1 MTSLS
6 TSNDAALPTSM
17 RAAAIDGAGGPEVL
31 TVRTLPLPEQVSAE
45 FLVRVVAAGVNPIDA
60 KTRAGSGVFAGI
72 AAFPFVLGNDFSG
85 VVVKSPYD
93 AHPIKVGDEV
103 YGMMTVPRGS
113 GSYAEYVSVPALQ
126 LARKPLGISHIQAAG
141 VPIAALTAWGAVVQV
156 GKVHD
161 GQKVLIHAGAGG
173 VGHLAVQLA
182 RYFGAY
188 VTATGSAANLAW
200 LEELGAHRVID
211 YRASRFEDSV
221 SDQDLVIDLVGNVHA
236 DTGTRSL
243 GVLRRGGLLVNV
255 PSGSWPNLLADAA
268 AAGVRATGY
277 KVSADGAALAVI
289 SRLIESGD
297 LNVTIERTFPLED
310 IAAAH
315 ILLEA
320 GHVRGKLVI
329 TLD

>member
-17 RAAAIDGAGGPEVL
+17 RAAAIDGPGGPEVL
-31 TVRTLPLPEQVSAE
+31 TVRTLPLPVPVSAE
-45 FLVRVVAAGVNPIDA
+45 FLVRVVAAGINPIDA
-60 KTRAGSGVFAGI
+60 KTRAGFGVFAGI
-72 AAFPFVLGNDFSG
+72 AAFPAVLGNDFSG
-85 VVVKSPYD
+85 VVVRSPYE
-93 AHPIKVGDEV
+93 AHSIKVGDEV

-113 GSYAEYVSVPALQ
+113 GSYAEYVSVPAMQ
-126 LARKPLGISHIQAAG
+126 LARKPKGISHIQAAG
-141 VPIAALTAWGAVVQV
+141 IPIAALTAWGSTVQV
-156 GKVHD
+156 GKVHE
-161 GQKVLIHAGAGG
+161 GQRVLIHAGAGG

-188 VTATGSAANLAW
+188 VTATGSAANLPW
-200 LEELGAHRVID
+200 LEELGAQRVID

-221 SDQDLVIDLVGNVHA
+221 SNQDLVIDLVGNVHA

-255 PSGSWPNLLADAA
+255 PSGSWPTLDADAA
-268 AAGVRATGY
+268 AAGVRGTGY

-297 LNVTIERTFPLED
+297 LKVNIERTFPLAD

-315 ILLEA
+315 TLLEA

>member
-1 MTSLS
+1 MTSPA
-6 TSNDAALPTSM
+6 TSNDAAPPILM
-17 RAAAIDGAGGPEVL
+17 RAAAIDGPGGPEAL
-31 TVRTLPLPEQVSAE
+31 TVRQLPLPVPVSAE

-60 KTRAGSGVFAGI
+60 KTRAGGGMFAGI
-72 AAFPFVLGNDFSG
+72 PAFPAVLGNDFSG

-103 YGMMTVPRGS
+103 YGMTAVPRGQ
-113 GSYAEYVSVPALQ
+113 GSYAEYVSVPAMQ
-126 LARKPLGISHIQAAG
+126 LAKKPKGISHIQAAG
-141 VPIAALTAWGAVVQV
+141 IPVAALTAWGSTVQV
-156 GKVHD
+156 GKVHE

-188 VTATGSAANLAW
+188 VTATGSAENLAW
-200 LEELGAHRVID
+200 LEELGANRVID
-211 YRASRFEDSV
+211 YRNSRFEDAV

-255 PSGSWPNLLADAA
+255 PSGSWPSLAADAA

-277 KVSADGAALAVI
+277 KVSADGTTLAVI

-297 LNVTIERTFPLED
+297 LTVNIERTFPLAEV
-310 IAAAH
+310 AAAH
-315 ILLEA
+315 TLLEA